1 MIWRTPRPR
10 VTAPCKLILV
20 RVEIGGEIRSLTPSA
35 ATCACVQANFIV
47 WGGIAGGIFFQE
59 FNTLHEGPAGWG
71 GWPIY
76 LFGLTLIMVGLY
88 LVRPDVSDA
97 PAEDAKPQSGDYP
110 SGTQM
115 SLPAKHAMAP
125 TATPAVRTAEN
136 GVDSPPP
143 KTANAWVAG
152 EGDSSPS
159 PTVLGSTDGN
169 LTPSSCTDVTTLPAP
184 SQQY

>member
-1 MIWRTPRPR
+1 M
-10 VTAPCKLILV
+10 
-20 RVEIGGEIRSLTPSA
+20 GGDPIADVICRNVH
-35 ATCACVQANFIV
+35 ACVQANFIV